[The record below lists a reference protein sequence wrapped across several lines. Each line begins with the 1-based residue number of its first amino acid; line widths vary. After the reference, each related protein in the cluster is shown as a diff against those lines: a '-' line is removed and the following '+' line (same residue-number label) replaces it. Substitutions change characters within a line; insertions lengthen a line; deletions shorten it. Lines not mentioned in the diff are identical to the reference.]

1 MPLAPLDQ
9 RQLELR
15 DAITIRAHRL
25 QPEVRWRIDL
35 AIDISGVYP
44 LGPNALPPGTWANL
58 CQMSEE
64 SMAGIAGRSGPGSK
78 LAAITRRLLTASRHL
93 SRGDEWRAELVMDS
107 VDLELGDLT
116 PGDLIG
122 DPWERAHGERAWR
135 NGSADLLDV
144 IGRPSKAEFQPM
156 EEVGA

>member
-1 MPLAPLDQ
+1 MTPLDQ

-44 LGPNALPPGTWANL
+44 LGPNALPPVTWRNL
-58 CQMSEE
+58 LQMSEE
-64 SMAGIAGRSGPGSK
+64 SMAAIARRGGPGSK
-78 LAAITRRLLTASRHL
+78 LAAITSNLLTASRHL
-93 SRGDEWRAELVMDS
+93 SRGDEWKAELWMDK

-116 PGDLIG
+116 PADLIG

-135 NGSADLLDV
+135 NGSVDLLDV
-144 IGRPSKAEFQPM
+144 IGRPSRPEFQPM